1 MSKLFFLK
9 ISFDS
14 FILYKISFKKSL
26 IVEITSGSL
35 KSIFPENNFFDKLA
49 MIVGPIQTFS
59 KYHSFIIL
67 MVLDML
73 LQVLMSYQKYL

>member
-1 MSKLFFLK
+1 MSKLFLK
-9 ISFDS
+9 ISFDNL
-14 FILYKISFKKSL
+14 ILYKISFKKNL

-67 MVLDML
+67 IEILFFKNL
-73 LQVLMSYQKYL
+73 KLFH